1 MSFLQELSK
10 KEFER
15 YLLIFLATVL
25 AVALGIVYYISS
37 TSTEYVN
44 QIVTLQ
50 RLSDQAARV
59 LAENDLLLQEQQRI
73 QILFEQEKDFNI
85 KSYFEQFCKQQN
97 IVAEPGWDASS
108 SDIGD
113 KFTETVLQATF
124 KGQSMQKIVQVIDA
138 LDKKETTYLKEVTI
152 RSEANQKI
160 TTELRIGT
168 VRPKK
173 GIGL

>member
-1 MSFLQELSK
+1 MSLLQELSK

-15 YLLIFLATVL
+15 YLVIFLAAVL

-37 TSTEYVN
+37 TSSEYVN
-44 QIVTLQ
+44 QIITLQ

-59 LAENDLLLQEQQRI
+59 LAENDQLLQEQQRI
-73 QILFEQEKDFNI
+73 QSLFEQEKDFNI

-97 IVAEPGWDASS
+97 ITAEAGWDADS

-113 KFTETVLQATF
+113 KFTETVLHATF
-124 KGQSMQKIVQVIDA
+124 KGQSMQKIVQIIDA
-138 LDKKETTYLKEVTI
+138 LDKKETTYLKEVII
-152 RSEANQKI
+152 RSEPNQRI

-173 GIGL
+173 GISS

>member
-15 YLLIFLATVL
+15 YLIIFLALILVL
-25 AVALGIVYYISS
+25 ALGIVYYISS
-37 TSTEYVN
+37 RSATYVE
-44 QIVTLQ
+44 QIISLQ
-50 RLSDQAARV
+50 RLSDKTAYV
-59 LAENDLLLQEQQRI
+59 LAENDQLLQEQQRI
-73 QILFEQEKDFNI
+73 QSLFEQEKDFDI
-85 KSYFEQFCKQQN
+85 KVYFEQFCKQQS
-97 IVAEPGWDASS
+97 ITAEAGWNATS

-113 KFTETVLQATF
+113 KFTETVLQVTF
-124 KGQSMQKIVQVIDA
+124 KGQSMQKIIEIIDA

-152 RSEANQKI
+152 RSEPNQKI

-173 GIGL
+173 GIGS